1 MGLSQISLSTEALLR
16 LVRRLQIEYGET
28 SCSNFALDEQ
38 LNEIRI
44 ENERLAKVLTE
55 KEAVIASLVD
65 RAQQAEKDCELLRE
79 QIDPKRAGRFR
90 GPHKG
95 LIDGTDQDKSS

>member
-1 MGLSQISLSTEALLR
+1 
-16 LVRRLQIEYGET
+16 
-28 SCSNFALDEQ
+28 
-38 LNEIRI
+38 
-44 ENERLAKVLTE
+44 
-55 KEAVIASLVD
+55 LVD